1 MEAGAVALLGEC
13 WPSTH
18 EALGLVPRA
27 TKPAVVLRARNL
39 SAWGMRA
46 GGSEIQGHFWPQ
58 SVGGQPGIH
67 ETLCQEKRKRR
78 GRG

>member
-1 MEAGAVALLGEC
+1 MEAGAVALLRGC

-27 TKPAVVLRARNL
+27 TKPAVVLCAYNL

-46 GGSEIQGHFWPQ
+46 GGSEIQGHFGHK
-58 SVGGQPGIH
+58 VGWRTAWDP
-67 ETLCQEKRKRR
+67 
-78 GRG
+78 